1 MSVAIGINLEAVGRR
16 FRGGSTKA
24 VQITHVRFSGYNE
37 SEETIIA
44 HRWLNP
50 SDGKTGDSDKPT
62 MVEFIDNKK
71 GEAYV
76 GNGASRGSVG
86 VIHPTQGQP
95 YLRTYADGQW
105 NNNLVNLPTF

>member
-1 MSVAIGINLEAVGRR
+1 M
-16 FRGGSTKA
+16 A
-24 VQITHVRFSGYNE
+24 VQITHVRFSGYSK
-37 SEETIIA
+37 SEETIVA
-44 HRWLNP
+44 YRWFNP

-62 MVEFIDNKK
+62 MVDFIDNKK
-71 GEAYV
+71 GDAYV
-76 GNGASRGSVG
+76 GTGTSKVSVG